1 MPKPENVKGD
11 PQVLEALKKA
21 ATRGMT
27 PEERHQQK
35 VSFIVGT
42 MGGDSTITREKVE
55 RILAEQD
62 E

>member
-1 MPKPENVKGD
+1 MPKLEGAKGD
-11 PQVLEALKKA
+11 PRVLEALEKA
-21 ATRGMT
+21 AARPMT

-35 VSFIVGT
+35 VSFILGT

-55 RILAEQD
+55 EILAKHE

>member
-1 MPKPENVKGD
+1 MPKLESAKGD
-11 PQVLEALKKA
+11 PRVLEALEKA
-21 ATRGMT
+21 AARPMT

-35 VSFIVGT
+35 VSFILGT

-55 RILAEQD
+55 EILAKHE